1 MFLVDQFPTFLRSAS
16 GYFWKKL
23 AHRHR
28 SLDNWKGEE
37 DVTGKIVI
45 ITGANGGLG
54 KATAFQLARRGAV
67 IIMACRDVHKG
78 LRVAREIQSKVSG
91 AQLVWLTCLVCE
103 DKRFKIQSQ

>member
-1 MFLVDQFPTFLRSAS
+1 MRRAS
-16 GYFWKKL
+16 GYFWKRL
-23 AHRHR
+23 GHRHR

-37 DVTGKIVI
+37 DVTGKIVV

-78 LRVAREIQSKVSG
+78 LVAAREIQSKVPGS
-91 AQLVWLTCLVCE
+91 QLV
-103 DKRFKIQSQ
+103 S